1 MLLLRV
7 GQRFGCG
14 LGGDGTLLGTGERGP
29 MELISIGVNWPMAQ
43 LVAYRNTM
51 QIPVA
56 RPRR

>member
-1 MLLLRV
+1 MP
-7 GQRFGCG
+7 
-14 LGGDGTLLGTGERGP
+14 P

-43 LVAYRNTM
+43 LVPHRNTV